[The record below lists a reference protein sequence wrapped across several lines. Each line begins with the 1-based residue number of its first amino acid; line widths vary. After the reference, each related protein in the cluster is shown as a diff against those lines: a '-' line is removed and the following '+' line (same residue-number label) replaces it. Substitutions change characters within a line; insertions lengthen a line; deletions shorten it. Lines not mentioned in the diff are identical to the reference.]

1 MFSDYSSMIFQ
12 MENLTLYEVVVDQL
26 AYGGDGLARLPGGRA
41 VFIPHVIP
49 GERVSI
55 RIVDDKQK
63 YARAEVVEILTPS
76 DLRVEAPCPH
86 FGVCGG
92 CQYQHIRYDAQ
103 VQFKKEIL
111 KDQLTRIG
119 HLDSIAE
126 IEVFPSD
133 LPFAYRNV
141 MQFHPLPNG
150 KLGFMKRNSND
161 VFELARCLLPLQ
173 AIQDF
178 WPALTL
184 EQNTGIT
191 RIEMR
196 QNSDEELMITLH
208 GEEGEIPEIAVDLPV
223 NMVHRMGDEAIVLS
237 GEDALTMWIKDVP
250 FHLSS
255 GSFFQ
260 VNDGVT
266 EKLVSYLMTIVTKKA
281 PQTVLD
287 LYAGVGLFSRFL
299 APLVHNLVAVESAPD
314 ACRDFV
320 INLDALENV
329 SLYEGTAEDVLP
341 ALKLTAELAVCDPPR
356 AGLHADVVDALAES
370 SLTTLIYVSC
380 DPATLAR
387 DIQRLGEKGFAIE
400 NIALFDIFPQTY
412 HMECCVL
419 LENKK
424 DAK

>member
-1 MFSDYSSMIFQ
+1 
-12 MENLTLYEVVVDQL
+12 MENLTDYEVIVDLL
-26 AYGGDGLARLPGGRA
+26 AYGGDGLAHLPDGRV
-41 VFIPHVIP
+41 VFIPAVIP
-49 GERVSI
+49 GEKVSI

-76 DLRVEAPCPH
+76 DLRVKAPCPH
-86 FGVCGG
+86 FGMCGG

-103 VQFKKEIL
+103 VQFRQQIL
-111 KDQLTRIG
+111 KEQLSRIG
-119 HLDSIAE
+119 HLDAVGE
-126 IEVFPSD
+126 IEAFPSD
-133 LPFAYRNV
+133 LPFGYRNV

-150 KLGFMKRNSND
+150 KLGLMKRNSQA
-161 VFELARCLLPLQ
+161 VFELARCLLPQQ

-178 WPALTL
+178 LPNFTL
-184 EQNTGIT
+184 EQDTGIT

-196 QNSDEELMITLH
+196 QNSDAEFIITLE
-208 GEEGEIPEIAVDLPV
+208 GEEGEIPEIEMEAPV
-223 NMVHRMGDEAIVLS
+223 NLVHRTGNESVVLS
-237 GEDALTMWIKDVP
+237 GEDALTMWMQDVP

-266 EKLVSYLMTIVTKKA
+266 EKLVSYLKNIIEKKS

-299 APLVHNLVAVESAPD
+299 APLVQNLIAVESSPA

-329 SLYEGTAEDVLP
+329 SLYEGAVEEVLP
-341 ALKLTAELAVCDPPR
+341 ALQLKAELVVCDPPR
-356 AGLHADVVDALAES
+356 AGLHPAVIEALAAGKVES
-370 SLTTLIYVSC
+370 LVYVSC

-387 DIQRLGEKGFAIE
+387 DIRRLGEKGFGIE
-400 NIALFDIFPQTY
+400 SIALFDMFPQTY
-412 HMECCVL
+412 HFETVVCL
-419 LENKK
+419 QRKLTL
-424 DAK
+424 